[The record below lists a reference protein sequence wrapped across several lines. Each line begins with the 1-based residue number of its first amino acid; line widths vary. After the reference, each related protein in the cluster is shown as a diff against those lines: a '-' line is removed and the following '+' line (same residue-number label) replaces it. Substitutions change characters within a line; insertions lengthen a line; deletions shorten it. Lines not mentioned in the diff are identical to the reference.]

1 MTLTELRYI
10 VALHQTGH
18 FGKAADRC
26 HVSQPTLSIAIKK
39 LEDELNVALFER
51 SRNQVIAT
59 PLGLKIIEQAQ
70 LVLEQANRI
79 RELADHGKDP
89 LGSRLS
95 IGAIYTVGPYLFPCF
110 IPELQRLA
118 PSMPLYIEES
128 YTAVLREKL
137 RASEL
142 DAIVIALPFTEP
154 DVVTQPLYDEPF
166 VVVMPGDHP
175 LAQLDKIPQKKLAHE
190 TVMLLGEGHCFR
202 DQVLNAC
209 PALRTSLTHT
219 DTQLQSV
226 VEGSSL
232 ETLKHMV
239 ASRLGITV
247 LPLSAAQILPYGE
260 GVLAVRPFADP
271 QPRRTVA
278 LAWRASFPRHQA
290 IDVVSQ
296 AVRQCSLV
304 PRLN

>member
-51 SRNQVIAT
+51 SRNQVHAT

-70 LVLEQANRI
+70 SVLEQASRI
-79 RELADHGKDP
+79 RELADQGKDP

-95 IGAIYTVGPYLFPCF
+95 IGAIFTVGPYLFPSF
-110 IPELQRLA
+110 VPELHRLA

-128 YTAVLREKL
+128 YTGVLREKL

-154 DVVTQPLYDEPF
+154 DVVTQPLYEEPF
-166 VVVMPGDHP
+166 VVVMPAGHP
-175 LAQLDKIPQKKLAHE
+175 LAKLDKIPQRQLAKE
-190 TVMLLGEGHCFR
+190 TVLLLGEGHCFR
-202 DQVLNAC
+202 DQVLTAC
-209 PALRTSLTHT
+209 PALRTSLNNADAH
-219 DTQLQSV
+219 LHSV

-290 IDVVSQ
+290 IDIVSQ
-296 AVRQCSLV
+296 AVRQCALV